1 MGLRY
6 NKLGSEYLI
15 KPYKTH
21 TLNGSAQNLHVV
33 SGTFECALLV
43 IDDADL
49 TGALTVR
56 ARGNTAA
63 DGSGTDYTLTD
74 GTFALASGTNQS
86 LKVEID
92 SSQMSHEA
100 DRQGVEFKSLVFE
113 VTGTN
118 TDTMAACVV
127 VRGYHQFADQTPT
140 DDVTPA

>member
-1 MGLRY
+1 MGLRF
-6 NKLGSEYLI
+6 NHIGSKYLVQ
-15 KPYKTH
+15 PYKTH
-21 TLNGSAQNLHVV
+21 TLNGSAQNLHVQA
-33 SGTFECALLV
+33 GTFEKAVLV

-74 GTFALASGTNQS
+74 GTFALASGSNQE
-86 LKVEID
+86 LVVEVD
-92 SSQMSHEA
+92 SSMMAHDA
-100 DRQGVEFKSLVFE
+100 DRNGVEFKSLVFE

-127 VRGYHQFADQTPT
+127 VLGFHKYADQTPT